1 MVGGED
7 GLHGDIVGF
16 GQAIITLMRGK
27 AVLLAGLLAF
37 SFVRAES
44 LPDFREFMKGD
55 VWKHYFWVVPV
66 DDVRTV
72 VGNDAQNGYN
82 AVIRIGKPIR
92 GYCWANSLRIFTT
105 VKSGGL
111 EVEKEY
117 PYDMGVFRISIGA
130 DADFYYYGYC
140 KDGNGNIVVEYRKNL
155 VVHPP
160 SPVREVLLYWT
171 DRKRADKVSTFEDL
185 LREYR
190 GKPVVAG
197 GDVYEVRDLDPV
209 QSLAIC
215 RKQGGELY
223 MVRGGQTIPFAEYLW
238 NVHSTGEF
246 RIYRKTSPWF
256 NPAEAGMVSAMNA
269 REHARVFSGLYVCK
283 GGRQEWTYSYT
294 PEAGQAGLFHRGSI
308 RAGIDERAI
317 ARAQDYAGQNV
328 PSQDAMT
335 SLALQTAKLR
345 APVKVQQGTLIYE
358 TSYNGQEGACS
369 LVSVSQI
376 VSGRVQAVHNYR
388 VCGDRV
394 EYVGE
399 SGLPALPQGIVQ
411 VKQDIARMCQKFGQ
425 AELLYEGTTIKC
437 RALRD
442 KDKCLVELT
451 YLQGGKLVGK
461 EEVDGCK

>member
-1 MVGGED
+1 MLTVMDFLRLYEKSLEEGRLVPVKVDGEPVKVGQVRELATIPGERFLVLEEVEPELYLTVPMSSYLPLLNFEPYPPVFVFR
-7 GLHGDIVGF
+7 GYSSRYAL
-16 GQAIITLMRGK
+16 TLACVPVWDYLRKELIEGYSQK
-27 AVLLAGLLAF
+27 IGYLGE
-37 SFVRAES
+37 ES
-44 LPDFREFMKGD
+44 LKRVKEWLEEVKGID
-55 VWKHYFWVVPV
+55 LPWY
-66 DDVRTV
+66 VRKF
-72 VGNDAQNGYN
+72 
-82 AVIRIGKPIR
+82 IRL
-92 GYCWANSLRIFTT
+92 NS
-105 VKSGGL
+105 
-111 EVEKEY
+111 
-117 PYDMGVFRISIGA
+117 
-130 DADFYYYGYC
+130 
-140 KDGNGNIVVEYRKNL
+140 
-155 VVHPP
+155 
-160 SPVREVLLYWT
+160 
-171 DRKRADKVSTFEDL
+171 
-185 LREYR
+185 
-190 GKPVVAG
+190 
-197 GDVYEVRDLDPV
+197 
-209 QSLAIC
+209 
-215 RKQGGELY
+215 

-269 REHARVFSGLYVCK
+269 REHARVFSRLYVCK